1 MEKWSNVLNLLE
13 NDRVAVLVV
22 IYEFDNIN
30 NNILN
35 NSHAVGFVH
44 GYSDLITGQ
53 Q

>member
-22 IYEFDNIN
+22 IYEFDNCA
-30 NNILN
+30 ILN
-35 NSHAVGFVH
+35 NSHAVGFVQE
-44 GYSDLITGQ
+44 YSDLITSQ